1 VVDSGG
7 WLVGDAL
14 SLVAAFVLVG
24 LNAFFVATEFAVTR
38 IRHSQVIELEKAGRP
53 GAKAA
58 LHAVEH
64 IDSYLAACQLGIT
77 VASIGL
83 GALAEPA
90 FEHLLEPLVGKFA
103 PGISVGLSLAL
114 ALVIV
119 TMLHV
124 VLGELAPKSLA
135 IARTTRVVL
144 VLAPPMRIF
153 YLTTK
158 PLVDAFNGLGN
169 LVLKP
174 FGIPPARE
182 VGHAPHTEDEL
193 RMLLAQSV
201 REGLIETY
209 EREFAENVLVFGDLR
224 ARQVMV
230 PRRDVDFLVVG
241 DSIMQAVERASGSLH
256 TRLPLCEAE
265 DGLDDPVGVVNF
277 KELLRLALEGVE
289 TDLTDLA
296 RPLVRVSE
304 STLVDQ
310 VLREMRSRRQ
320 HMALVVDEYGTTVGL
335 VTLEDILEEIVG
347 EFEEG
352 EDGEHDADIRREEG
366 TLLIQGS
373 ALLGDVEDELGI
385 EIENTGEATI
395 GGHLIELLGRVPEAG
410 EVVELEGHQVTI
422 LAVDEARIESLRIP
436 LGPDAGSQPSR

>member
-1 VVDSGG
+1 VTE
-7 WLVGDAL
+7 AL
-14 SLVAAFVLVG
+14 RIIGALVLVG
-24 LNAFFVATEFAVTR
+24 LNAFFVATEFAITR
-38 IRHSQVIELEKAGRP
+38 IRLSQVIDLEKRGRP

-58 LHAVEH
+58 RQAVEQ
-64 IDSYLAACQLGIT
+64 IDAYLAACQLGIT
-77 VASIGL
+77 IASIGL

-90 FEHLLEPLVGKFA
+90 FEHLLEPALGAVA
-103 PGISVGLSLAL
+103 PGVAAGISFAFAFGL
-114 ALVIV
+114 V
-119 TMLHV
+119 TLLHV

-135 IARTTRVVL
+135 IARTTRTVL
-144 VLAPPMRIF
+144 LVSPPMRVF
-153 YLTTK
+153 YLATK
-158 PLVDAFNGLGN
+158 PLVDGFNGLGN

-230 PRRDVDFLVVG
+230 PRRDIDYLVLGETVTE
-241 DSIMQAVERASGSLH
+241 AVRRASGSLH

-265 DGLDDPVGVVNF
+265 DGLDDPVGVINF
-277 KELLRLALEGVE
+277 KELLRLALDGVQ
-289 TDLTDLA
+289 TDLSELA
-296 RPLVRVSE
+296 RPLARVSE

-310 VLREMRSRRQ
+310 VLRDLRRKRQ
-320 HMALVVDEYGTTVGL
+320 HMALVVDEFGTTVGL

-347 EFEEG
+347 EFEEE
-352 EDGEHDADIRREEG
+352 EDGEHGVEIRRDGDVFVVAG
-366 TLLIQGS
+366 T
-373 ALLGDVEDELGI
+373 APLGDVEDELGI

-395 GGHLIELLGRVPEAG
+395 GGHVVEMLGRVPEAG
-410 EVVELEGHQVTI
+410 EVVDVEGCTVTI
-422 LAVDEARIESLRIP
+422 TAVDEARIVELQFP
-436 LGPDAGSQPSR
+436 LKPPLDEG

>member
-1 VVDSGG
+1 
-7 WLVGDAL
+7 VGDAL
-14 SLVAAFVLVG
+14 SIIAAFLLVG
-24 LNAFFVATEFAVTR
+24 LNAFFVATEFAITR
-38 IRHSQVIELEKAGRP
+38 VRLSQVVELEKAGKP
-53 GAKAA
+53 GARAA
-58 LHAVEH
+58 RHAVEH
-64 IDSYLAACQLGIT
+64 IDAYLAACQLGIT

-90 FEHLLEPLVGKFA
+90 FEHLLEPLVGAIA
-103 PGISVGLSLAL
+103 PGIAAGLSLVL
-114 ALVIV
+114 ALGIV

-144 VLAPPMRIF
+144 AVSPPMRVF
-153 YLTTK
+153 YLTTR
-158 PLVDAFNGLGN
+158 PLVDAFNWLGN

-230 PRRDVDFLVVG
+230 PRRDIDFLVAG
-241 DSIMQAVERASGSLH
+241 DSILEAVERASGSLH

-277 KELLRLALEGVE
+277 KELLRLALQGVE
-289 TDLTDLA
+289 TDLADLA
-296 RPLVRVSE
+296 RPLARVSE

-310 VLREMRSRRQ
+310 VLRELRLRRQ
-320 HMALVVDEYGTTVGL
+320 HMALVVDEYGTTLCRLTLQDALEHVVG
-335 VTLEDILEEIVG
+335 ELEEP
-347 EFEEG
+347 EC
-352 EDGEHDADIRREEG
+352 GEHEEDSRRDGDA
-366 TLLIQGS
+366 LLVQGS
-373 ALLGDVEDELGI
+373 ALLGEVEDELGV
-385 EIENTGEATI
+385 EFENAGEATI
-395 GGHLIELLGRVPEAG
+395 GGHLIELLGRVPDAG
-410 EVVELEGHQVTI
+410 EVVELEGRKVTVV
-422 LAVDEARIESLRIP
+422 AVDEARIESLRIR
-436 LGPDAGSQPSR
+436 LTPDGTED

>member
-1 VVDSGG
+1 VTE
-7 WLVGDAL
+7 AL
-14 SLVAAFVLVG
+14 RIIGALVLVG
-24 LNAFFVATEFAVTR
+24 LNAFFVATEFAITR
-38 IRHSQVIELEKAGRP
+38 IRLSQVVDLEKQGRP

-58 LHAVEH
+58 RHAVEQ
-64 IDSYLAACQLGIT
+64 IDAYLAACQLGIT
-77 VASIGL
+77 IASIGL

-90 FEHLLEPLVGKFA
+90 FEHLLEPALGSVA
-103 PGISVGLSLAL
+103 PGVAAGISFAL
-114 ALVIV
+114 AFGLV
-119 TMLHV
+119 TLLHV

-135 IARTTRVVL
+135 IARTTRTVL
-144 VLAPPMRIF
+144 LVSPPMRAF
-153 YLTTK
+153 YLATK

-230 PRRDVDFLVVG
+230 PRGDIDYLVLG
-241 DSIMQAVERASGSLH
+241 ESISEAVRRASGSLH

-265 DGLDDPVGVVNF
+265 DGLDDPVGVINF

-289 TDLTDLA
+289 TDLSELA
-296 RPLVRVSE
+296 RPLTRVSE
-304 STLVDQ
+304 ATLVDQ
-310 VLREMRSRRQ
+310 VLRDLRRKRQ
-320 HMALVVDEYGTTVGL
+320 HMALVVDEFGTTVGL

-347 EFEEG
+347 EFEEE
-352 EDGEHDADIRREEG
+352 EDGEHDVEIRRDGDLLVVAG
-366 TLLIQGS
+366 T
-373 ALLGDVEDELGI
+373 APLGDVEHELGI
-385 EIENTGEATI
+385 EIENAGEATI
-395 GGHLIELLGRVPEAG
+395 GGHVVEMLGRVPEAG
-410 EVVELEGHQVTI
+410 EVVDVEGRAVKIT
-422 LAVDEARIESLRIP
+422 AVDEARIVELRFP
-436 LGPDAGSQPSR
+436 LEPPLDKGE

>member
-1 VVDSGG
+1 VVD
-7 WLVGDAL
+7 AL
-14 SLVAAFVLVG
+14 RVIGALVLVG
-24 LNAFFVATEFAVTR
+24 LNAFFVATEFAITR
-38 IRHSQVIELEKAGRP
+38 IRLSQVLELEKQGRP

-58 LHAVEH
+58 RHAVEQ
-64 IDSYLAACQLGIT
+64 IDAYLAACQLGIT
-77 VASIGL
+77 IASIGL

-90 FEHLLEPLVGKFA
+90 FEHLLEPALGAVA
-103 PGISVGLSLAL
+103 PGVAVGISFAL
-114 ALVIV
+114 AFGLV
-119 TMLHV
+119 TLLHV

-135 IARTTRVVL
+135 IARTTRTVL
-144 VLAPPMRIF
+144 LVSPPMRAF
-153 YLTTK
+153 YLATK
-158 PLVDAFNGLGN
+158 PFVDAVNGLGN

-230 PRRDVDFLVVG
+230 PRRDIDHLVLG
-241 DSIMQAVERASGSLH
+241 ESISEAVRRASGSLH

-265 DGLDDPVGVVNF
+265 DGLDDPVGVINF

-289 TDLTDLA
+289 TDLSELA
-296 RPLVRVSE
+296 RPLIRVSE

-310 VLREMRSRRQ
+310 VLRDLRRKRQ
-320 HMALVVDEYGTTVGL
+320 HMALVVDEFGTTVGL

-347 EFEEG
+347 EFEEE
-352 EDGEHDADIRREEG
+352 EDGEHDVEIRRDGDLLVVAG
-366 TLLIQGS
+366 TAPPGE
-373 ALLGDVEDELGI
+373 VEDELGI
-385 EIENTGEATI
+385 EIENAGEATI
-395 GGHLIELLGRVPEAG
+395 GGHVVEMLGRVPEAG
-410 EVVELEGHQVTI
+410 EVINVEGRAATVM
-422 LAVDEARIESLRIP
+422 AVDEARILELHFP
-436 LGPDAGSQPSR
+436 LEPPEDDAE

>member
-1 VVDSGG
+1 M
-7 WLVGDAL
+7 GDAL
-14 SLVAAFVLVG
+14 SIIAAFLLVG
-24 LNAFFVATEFAVTR
+24 LNAFFVATEFAITR
-38 IRHSQVIELEKAGRP
+38 VRLSQVIELEKAGKP

-58 LHAVEH
+58 RHAVEH
-64 IDSYLAACQLGIT
+64 IDAYLAACQLGIT

-90 FEHLLEPLVGKFA
+90 FEHLLEPLVGAIA
-103 PGISVGLSLAL
+103 PGIAAGLSLAL
-114 ALVIV
+114 ALAIV

-144 VLAPPMRIF
+144 AVSPLMRVF
-153 YLTTK
+153 YLATR
-158 PLVDAFNGLGN
+158 PLVDAFNWLGN

-230 PRRDVDFLVVG
+230 PRRDIDFLVAG
-241 DSIMQAVERASGSLH
+241 DSILEAVERASGSLH

-277 KELLRLALEGVE
+277 KELLRLALQGVE
-289 TDLTDLA
+289 TDLADLA
-296 RPLVRVSE
+296 RPLARVSE

-310 VLREMRSRRQ
+310 VLRELRSRRQ

-335 VTLEDILEEIVG
+335 ITLEDILEEIVG
-347 EFEEG
+347 EFEEA
-352 EDGEHDADIRREEG
+352 EDGEHEEGIRRDG
-366 TLLIQGS
+366 DALLVQGS
-373 ALLGDVEDELGI
+373 ALLGEVEDELGV
-385 EIENTGEATI
+385 EFENAGEATI

-410 EVVELEGHQVTI
+410 EVVDLEGRKATV

-436 LGPDAGSQPSR
+436 LAPDATDD